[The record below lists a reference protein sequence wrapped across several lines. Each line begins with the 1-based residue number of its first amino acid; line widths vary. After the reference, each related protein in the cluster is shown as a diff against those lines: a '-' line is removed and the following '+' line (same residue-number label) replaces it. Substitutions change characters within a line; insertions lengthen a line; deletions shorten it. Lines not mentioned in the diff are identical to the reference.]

1 MKGVFILGATGSIG
15 ENALK
20 VLQQNSSEFSLTGIS
35 FFKNVDKACEISQK
49 FRPKYIFNKCIVNFN
64 MYWINQIFIFG

>member
-20 VLQQNSSEFSLTGIS
+20 VLEQNSNEFSLTGIS
-35 FFKNVDKACEISQK
+35 FLK
-49 FRPKYIFNKCIVNFN
+49 
-64 MYWINQIFIFG
+64 M

>member
-20 VLQQNSSEFSLTGIS
+20 VLQQNSNEFSLTGIS
-35 FFKNVDKACEISQK
+35 FFKNVEKAYEISQK
-49 FRPKYIFNKCIVNFN
+49 FRPKYIFNQHNENKEKI
-64 MYWINQIFIFG
+64 

>member
-20 VLQQNSSEFSLTGIS
+20 VLEQNAGEFSPDRHII
-35 FFKNVDKACEISQK
+35 FKNVEKACQISRK
-49 FRPKYIFNKCIVNFN
+49 FRPKYIFNQHNENKKRFDHGKIV
-64 MYWINQIFIFG
+64 I

>member
-20 VLQQNSSEFSLTGIS
+20 VLEQNAGEFSLIGMS
-35 FFKNVDKACEISQK
+35 FFKNVEKPCQISQK
-49 FRPKYIFNKCIVNFN
+49 F
-64 MYWINQIFIFG
+64 